1 MDVSPALQALWD
13 QQRRQITDNIRRYG
27 VHLTYVS
34 DHLTCRQGT
43 PCVSCR
49 VGGLDGE
56 REDAIAELF
65 RSMGGPMDLLPPRL
79 DGPFGYT
86 TGLFGIGHAEL
97 VVPGLDQ
104 DTTAK
109 ILNGVAHRVCGHGED
124 FMPGQV
130 LQMAGRDLLVEEVP
144 NSGMIFYEVHDYYQR
159 PPWEPVEA
167 YQLTWADARG
177 RFPWDEGHDP
187 GRWGQPRPGEY
198 RA

>member
-1 MDVSPALQALWD
+1 MDVSPALQAFWD
-13 QQRRQITDNIRRYG
+13 QQRRQITGNIRRYG

-43 PCVSCR
+43 PCTLCR

-56 REDAIAELF
+56 R
-65 RSMGGPMDLLPPRL
+65 P
-79 DGPFGYT
+79 DG
-86 TGLFGIGHAEL
+86 IAEL

-104 DTTAK
+104 DTTAT
-109 ILNGVAHRVCGHGED
+109 ILNGVAHRVSGHGED
-124 FMPGQV
+124 LLPGQV
-130 LQMAGRDLLVEEVP
+130 VQLAGRDLLVEEVP

-177 RFPWDEGHDP
+177 RFPWDEGHEP